1 MTALVS
7 GTAPAT
13 DRGVGPMLRAWR
25 ERRRVSQLEL
35 ALRADSSARHI
46 SFVETGRSRPSEE
59 MVLRLAEHLDVP
71 VRERNALLLAAG
83 YAPRYP
89 ETPLDDPALGAL
101 REGMERLIRGYEP
114 YPALVVD
121 ATYQVLA
128 ANRGIAM
135 LMGGVAEHLLAPPLN
150 AIRLTLHPEGLAPR
164 IRNLREWRGHLL
176 EQMQRQIALHRSR
189 PLREL
194 YDEVVAY
201 PVPETGPAR
210 RARRA
215 GAVLRAADADRAR
228 GPRPVVHLVHLHLQ
242 HPDGRDGRRAG
253 HRDAAP
259 GRLGDGRV
267 PSLAAVLTLPQ
278 GAVLEQGEA
287 GDDGGLE
294 HRPHHSGRGRR
305 EPEGERD
312 EADGRPGQVGLDD
325 GPDGERPG
333 PGRAASRPTHPA

>member
-1 MTALVS
+1 MTALLS

-13 DRGVGPMLRAWR
+13 DRGVGPLLRAWR

-121 ATYQVLA
+121 GTYRVLA
-128 ANRGIAM
+128 ANRGITM
-135 LMGGVAEHLLAPPLN
+135 LMEGVAEHLLAPPLN

-176 EQMQRQIALHRSR
+176 EQMGRQIALHRSQ

-194 YDEVVAY
+194 YDEVAAY
-201 PVPETGPAR
+201 PVPQT
-210 RARRA
+210 
-215 GAVLRAADADRAR
+215 
-228 GPRPVVHLVHLHLQ
+228 
-242 HPDGRDGRRAG
+242 
-253 HRDAAP
+253 AP
-259 GRLGDGRV
+259 GSEPEEPV
-267 PSLAAVLTLPQ
+267 PYFALPMQ
-278 GAVLEQGEA
+278 I
-287 GDDGGLE
+287 E
-294 HRPHHSGRGRR
+294 HRGHVLSFISSISTFNTPMDVTVA
-305 EPEGERD
+305 ELAIETLLP
-312 EADGRPGQVGLDD
+312 AD
-325 GPDGERPG
+325 
-333 PGRAASRPTHPA
+333 PATVKYLHTLLP